1 MKNFNYKKGLT
12 HAGVFH
18 ADDVFSSALLK
29 LLNPEIHIERVFKVE
44 IPLPSDTIV
53 FDIGNGQYDHHQKDG
68 EIRQNGVKYAAFGL
82 LWKEFGHL
90 LVSQK
95 NVQAFDECFVQD
107 IDDSDNGGRLNAMYS
122 TISSFIPNWDNE
134 NQNMDKAF
142 LQAVNY
148 AVSVLQLHIQ
158 RMQSSERANELVQ
171 EALAQSDGKIVI
183 LERFCPWQDVL
194 IPSSAKFVIFPSLRG
209 GYSAQAIPT
218 EIGGRDQKISFPQE
232 WRGNG
237 KEILEKFVPGMTFCH
252 VGGFMVGADSKES
265 AIMACKKAMEKGE

>member
-29 LLNPEIHIERVFKVE
+29 LLNPEIQIKRVFKVE
-44 IPLPSDTIV
+44 ESLSSDTIV
-53 FDIGNGQYDHHQKDG
+53 FDIGDGQYDHHQKDG
-68 EIRQNGVKYAAFGL
+68 ETRKNGVKYAAFGL

-122 TISSFIPNWDNE
+122 TISSFIPNWDDE
-134 NQNMDKAF
+134 NQNIDEAF

-158 RMQSSERANELVQ
+158 RMQASERANELVQ
-171 EALAQSDGKIVI
+171 EALEESDGHIVI

-218 EIGGRDQKISFPQE
+218 SLGARDQKIPFPKE
-232 WRGNG
+232 WRGET

-252 VGGFMVGADSKES
+252 VGGFMISTDSFES
-265 AIMACKKAMEKGE
+265 AIMVCKKAMKKGE